1 MIHEIN
7 DDPTVL
13 PGYGVGDGMIA
24 RVVVFFTL
32 VLAMAGATAGL
43 GLVVT
48 EEATACQAYK
58 TC

>member
-1 MIHEIN
+1 MI
-7 DDPTVL
+7 T
-13 PGYGVGDGMIA
+13 

-32 VLAMAGATAGL
+32 VFAIAGATASL

>member
-1 MIHEIN
+1 
-7 DDPTVL
+7 
-13 PGYGVGDGMIA
+13 MIA

>member
-1 MIHEIN
+1 MITRIF
-7 DDPTVL
+7 
-13 PGYGVGDGMIA
+13 
-24 RVVVFFTL
+24 VFFAL
-32 VLAMAGATAGL
+32 VFAIAGATAGL